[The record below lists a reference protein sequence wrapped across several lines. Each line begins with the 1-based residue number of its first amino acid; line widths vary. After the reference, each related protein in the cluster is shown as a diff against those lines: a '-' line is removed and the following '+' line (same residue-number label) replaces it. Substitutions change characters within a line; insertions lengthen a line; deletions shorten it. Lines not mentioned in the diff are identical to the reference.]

1 MEYRDLYD
9 ENKNLTDQ
17 KIEKGEEVPKG
28 LYYVTVVVFIK
39 DSRNCFL
46 LQINKKYNL
55 WGATGGHPKSGED
68 SITGII
74 TEIREELGYTAEEK
88 DLVLVKTYKTED
100 DFVDLYYMEKDID
113 TSSLVLQNDEVASI
127 RWYTKEEVE
136 LLIDKNMMI
145 PSHIEFFRDI
155 IKYLEEN

>member
-9 ENKNLTDQ
+9 ENRNLTDK
-17 KIEKGEEVPKG
+17 KIMKGEDIPKG
-28 LYYVTVVVFIK
+28 LYYVTVVVFIR

-46 LQINKKYNL
+46 LQVNKKYNL

-74 TEIREELGYTAEEK
+74 TEIDEELGYKAKKE

-113 TSSLVLQNDEVASI
+113 TSSLVLQNDEVANI
-127 RWYTKEEVE
+127 RWYTKEEIE
-136 LLIDKNMMI
+136 LLIERNMMI
-145 PSHIEFFRDI
+145 PSHVDFFRDI
-155 IKYLEEN
+155 IKYLEEK

>member
-74 TEIREELGYTAEEK
+74 TEIREELGYP
-88 DLVLVKTYKTED
+88 
-100 DFVDLYYMEKDID
+100 
-113 TSSLVLQNDEVASI
+113 
-127 RWYTKEEVE
+127 VE
-136 LLIDKNMMI
+136 LINTGVTVAKKLSDYLKANNLVNDNQQNEDLIFLTK
-145 PSHIEFFRDI
+145 P
-155 IKYLEEN
+155 EESFKEIAKKLLGIDVKIR